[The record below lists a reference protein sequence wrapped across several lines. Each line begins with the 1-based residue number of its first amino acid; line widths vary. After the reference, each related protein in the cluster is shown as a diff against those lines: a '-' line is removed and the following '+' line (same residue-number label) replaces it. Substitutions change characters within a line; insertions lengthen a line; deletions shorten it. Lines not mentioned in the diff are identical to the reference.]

1 MHATKRRFEP
11 AVIERL
17 FAQPYRFQY
26 FQAVRTIE
34 LWLRRRGMPEEGA
47 LANFLRFS
55 NSTSL
60 AFPAS
65 EIESLHAEPRTV
77 APDSAEL
84 AAALHSSELRYVRL
98 TPTFMGLL
106 GSSGALPAH
115 YTERVAAQQIAE
127 RDDGPRAFLDTF
139 SNRTLALFYEAWRKY
154 RLELKYGGR
163 KDGFLPLL
171 LSLAGMGHASL
182 RERLADAGD
191 GVLDESVAYFATAMR
206 QRPASSVQIARV
218 LSEYFGQAVRAE
230 QFVGRW
236 YDVPAAQQ
244 TALGLG
250 NAALGAGAMAGTRVW
265 QRDLRLRL
273 IHALLGAKWQ
283 HFRNLAVGKSASTIG
298 TEARR
303 VCVDKPQIRIGEFK
317 ALETV
322 QRGVG
327 ERREHSH
334 ADIPH
339 YSQKQRHQGARGTT
353 VSIVGLAPKHNT
365 FIPNVLRSAPI
376 AGRAILFSNIFRV
389 DCKSRPGNEKWSS
402 AHRVHRCRRAW
413 LRTTLEYGCEGRSQS
428 ATLARNKE
436 KV

>member
-26 FQAVRTIE
+26 FQAVRMIE
-34 LWLRRRGMPEEGA
+34 LWLRRRGVADEGA

-65 EIESLHAEPRTV
+65 EIESLQLEPRAV
-77 APDSAEL
+77 APSSAAL
-84 AAALHSSELRYVRL
+84 AAALQSQELRYVRL

-115 YTERVAAQQIAE
+115 YTERVAAQQVAE

-139 SNRTLALFYEAWRKY
+139 SNRTLGLFYEAWRKY

-163 KDGFLPLL
+163 EDGFLPLL
-171 LSLAGMGHASL
+171 LALAGMGHGAL
-182 RERLADAGD
+182 RRRLSDHGD

-218 LSEYFGQAVRAE
+218 LSEYFGQNVRAE
-230 QFVGRW
+230 QFIGRW

-250 NAALGAGAMAGTRVW
+250 NAMLGGGAMAGTRVW

-273 IHALLGAKWQ
+273 VIGPLDLKSYESFLPGGRAARALGNMVTMFTGLSLEYEVQLVLRADEVRGVALSGTRTAGGRLGWDGFLVDGPQVQDRADVRYEIHA
-283 HFRNLAVGKSASTIG
+283 N
-298 TEARR
+298 
-303 VCVDKPQIRIGEFK
+303 
-317 ALETV
+317 
-322 QRGVG
+322 
-327 ERREHSH
+327 
-334 ADIPH
+334 
-339 YSQKQRHQGARGTT
+339 
-353 VSIVGLAPKHNT
+353 
-365 FIPNVLRSAPI
+365 
-376 AGRAILFSNIFRV
+376 
-389 DCKSRPGNEKWSS
+389 
-402 AHRVHRCRRAW
+402 
-413 LRTTLEYGCEGRSQS
+413 
-428 ATLARNKE
+428 
-436 KV
+436 

>member
-1 MHATKRRFEP
+1 MHAPKRRFEP

-26 FQAVRTIE
+26 FQAVRMIE
-34 LWLRRRGMPEEGA
+34 LWLHRRGVAGEGA
-47 LANFLRFS
+47 LANFLRFT

-65 EIESLHAEPRTV
+65 EIESLQPEPRAV
-77 APDSAEL
+77 EPKSAAL
-84 AAALHSSELRYVRL
+84 AAALQSSELRYVRL

-154 RLELKYGGR
+154 RLELKYGGH

-171 LSLAGMGHASL
+171 LALAGMGHGALL
-182 RERLADAGD
+182 RRLSDHGD

-218 LSEYFGQAVRAE
+218 LSEYFGQNVRAE
-230 QFVGRW
+230 QFIGRW

-250 NAALGAGAMAGTRVW
+250 NATLGGGAMAGTRVW

-273 IHALLGAKWQ
+273 VVGPLDLKSYESFLPGGRAARALGNMVTMFTGLSLEYEVQLVLRAADVQGVALTGTRTAGGRLGWDGFLVDGPQIQDRADVRYEIHA
-283 HFRNLAVGKSASTIG
+283 N
-298 TEARR
+298 
-303 VCVDKPQIRIGEFK
+303 
-317 ALETV
+317 
-322 QRGVG
+322 
-327 ERREHSH
+327 
-334 ADIPH
+334 
-339 YSQKQRHQGARGTT
+339 
-353 VSIVGLAPKHNT
+353 
-365 FIPNVLRSAPI
+365 
-376 AGRAILFSNIFRV
+376 
-389 DCKSRPGNEKWSS
+389 
-402 AHRVHRCRRAW
+402 
-413 LRTTLEYGCEGRSQS
+413 
-428 ATLARNKE
+428 
-436 KV
+436 